1 MASDVLSAPIP
12 YRDPGQPP
20 PGHRCFFALARTRPS
35 NTALPIIRCAVW
47 NGFIVVCTP
56 LRLQSPLQPASSA
69 RSPSR
74 TAPTPL
80 QRTPGCPRRSYPRA
94 AAQTS
99 YLCCY
104 HQYNSRS
111 HIRGSRLLPGVTN
124 AETVHSL
131 NLSTDL
137 RYLSINCYPST
148 ADTPFLFH
156 LHPVVPPHHILNHVQ
171 ARIGNHLDHM
181 PILTP
186 SHSNSAPLRAR
197 LHNARRPR

>member
-1 MASDVLSAPIP
+1 MSSLRRYPTRTPDSRPPVTGVSSHSPAPAHQTLHSLSSDAPYETGSSSSAHTPSSVPAPAS
-12 YRDPGQPP
+12 
-20 PGHRCFFALARTRPS
+20 
-35 NTALPIIRCAVW
+35 
-47 NGFIVVCTP
+47 
-56 LRLQSPLQPASSA
+56 QPAVPA
-69 RSPSR
+69 HLHVQLPHLCKERPDALVVL
-74 TAPTPL
+74 TL
-80 QRTPGCPRRSYPRA
+80 VQ
-94 AAQTS
+94 QHK
-99 YLCCY
+99 LHIFCCY

-148 ADTPFLFH
+148 AVTPFLFH

-171 ARIGNHLDHM
+171 ARISNHLDHM